1 MLCDILKTF
10 PFSRDGVD
18 SHMAKAGEQVD
29 IPDAL
34 VPGLQR
40 DRYVKPV
47 GEQGN
52 ELKSQPAASENKA
65 LGSAPENK
73 DGDPVFDPRKD
84 QTDGAGKESTDA
96 AQATAASADEKSDD
110 GEGAEETSAK
120 DAEPVDQSADEST
133 KDNAAD
139 SAAAAEDAAAAADEH
154 ETSSD
159 EGEEVGV
166 PDEGAAEDAAEPA
179 QEEDRAALRA
189 EYTEKFGTKPYNGW
203 DAATLR
209 QKIAEAK

>member
-47 GEQGN
+47 GEQGD
-52 ELKSQPAASENKA
+52 ELKSQPAAPENKA
-65 LGSAPENK
+65 LGNAPENK
-73 DGDPVFDPRKD
+73 DDDTEVVAEDAADNESGEDSSAEDTSTTGAEPGGDPV
-84 QTDGAGKESTDA
+84 DGSTEDDA
-96 AQATAASADEKSDD
+96 AEDADDSEDDATDEPGEEDASSDD
-110 GEGAEETSAK
+110 GET
-120 DAEPVDQSADEST
+120 
-133 KDNAAD
+133 
-139 SAAAAEDAAAAADEH
+139 
-154 ETSSD
+154 
-159 EGEEVGV
+159 VGV
-166 PDEGAAEDAAEPA
+166 PDEGDAESAAEPA